1 MKLSLI
7 ILPVMMLGCLS
18 PQVSKPEPVLVQPK
32 LDQISIISPPQIA
45 SDEDVVV
52 IRTWG
57 SDAAVD
63 PNECVCQPLD
73 PLCSCL

>member
-32 LDQISIISPPQIA
+32 LDQISITPIQIT
-45 SDEDVVV
+45 SEEDATVV
-52 IRTWG
+52 RTWG
-57 SDAAVD
+57 SDASPD
-63 PNECVCQPLD
+63 PNECVCETFD